1 MPPCGDWS
9 ERRMRCAQV
18 DKTQSRLGAMHA
30 QLRRIANDKD
40 RGKYCVIVCLLIL
53 LVVLISMVLES

>member
-1 MPPCGDWS
+1 
-9 ERRMRCAQV
+9 MRCAQV